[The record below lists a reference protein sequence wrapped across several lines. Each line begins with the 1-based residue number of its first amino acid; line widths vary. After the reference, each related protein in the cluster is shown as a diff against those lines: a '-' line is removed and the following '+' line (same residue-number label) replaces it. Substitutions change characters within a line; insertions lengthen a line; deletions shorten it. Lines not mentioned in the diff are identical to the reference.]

1 MADSSNIFASPY
13 DAKPQ
18 IWQTQGAKIYCSVDT
33 PVTSSTGTGAVTC
46 LTSLRAQLNRQVQ
59 DRYPLGGGGII
70 RLVGQP
76 QGQLDISSLL
86 GPQADVVAFLKKVS
100 DICKP
105 AYITVFPFALSK
117 AVCGENSKLN
127 TYWVFTN
134 CTAMTTGLSIQQAQG
149 GMSLVTVPISIRF
162 DNIQVG
168 GGGQ

>member
-1 MADSSNIFASPY
+1 MASDIFASPY
-13 DAKPQ
+13 DAKAQ
-18 IWQTQGAKIYCSVDT
+18 IWQTQGAKIYCS
-33 PVTSSTGTGAVTC
+33 TGDGGPIIDSNLSGAVTC
-46 LTSLRAQLNRQVQ
+46 LTALRAQLTRQVQ

-86 GPQADVVAFLKKVS
+86 GPQADVVDFLKKVS
-100 DICKP
+100 NICEP

-117 AVCGENSKLN
+117 AVCNETSNLD

-162 DNIQVG
+162 DNIQIG
-168 GGGQ
+168 GD